1 MTATGIFADAQ
12 STVVTTLTGLG
23 LKVVTDVRNARPL
36 TVLVDPPT
44 FTAFNS
50 NIADIEIE
58 LKVLAAPPAN
68 QDQIDYLITTADT
81 IMNSA
86 LSLIRGIPGVMQIG
100 GQEVPTYDLTVQS
113 LNNEELNSHGD
124 YDLSF
129 TAWRTHRGH
138 CGPARSGQRESHLRS
153 ATSRSPAPRS
163 ETPGSVWSA
172 DFRLS
177 RAPLRST

>member
-86 LSLIRGIPGVMQIG
+86 LSLIRGIPVVMQIG
-100 GQEVPTYDLTVQS
+100 GQEVPTYDLTVRVS
-113 LNNEELNSHGD
+113 
-124 YDLSF
+124 
-129 TAWRTHRGH
+129 TM
-138 CGPARSGQRESHLRS
+138 RS
-153 ATSRSPAPRS
+153 
-163 ETPGSVWSA
+163 
-172 DFRLS
+172 
-177 RAPLRST
+177 